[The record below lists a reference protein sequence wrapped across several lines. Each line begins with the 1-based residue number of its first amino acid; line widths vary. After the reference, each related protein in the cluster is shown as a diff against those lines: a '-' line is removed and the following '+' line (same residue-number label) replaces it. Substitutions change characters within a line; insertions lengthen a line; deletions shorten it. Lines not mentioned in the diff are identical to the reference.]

1 MTEFKKPTP
10 EQVQQTLRKIPTLQL
25 RRVFYSGNKNPLWVR
40 PLLDAGA
47 FINPPEPTVD
57 DKGLIREQPWPEIGY
72 LKDMAPHVP
81 GDVVDVL
88 LTVKDST
95 NSWIRRSVFEIGATI
110 PADQAARI
118 VPIIKEWDGANTGL
132 GFRSDPHN
140 QALMLRNLLDNG
152 QYKAGMQLATILL
165 EPRAGNEHVKVVTN
179 LEDYWY
185 AEELPEIIKS
195 MGQMGIGPICR
206 WLLEYERLDG
216 RLSDKSD
223 FTFMD
228 RSIIDR
234 ADTNHG
240 SIRQALIDGLLS
252 LSIENIE
259 KNPEKAI
266 PFLLKRRAVIVMRV
280 ALFAANQAL
289 RKLTEDKQ
297 DSTAVMTAARG
308 LLRDPI
314 CTDSVCRVEYAQL
327 VQTMYA
333 INPSALDELPAIIEA
348 GPFGDPGVFRD
359 KLEKDAEEN
368 KTVEEKLVER
378 TEYWRHRLLAA
389 IGSESLPE
397 SLQEN
402 LRELDEKIGTIAE
415 PLSPFMSTSTS
426 WVGPTSPMSKDD
438 FTVMSAEEIIDHLE
452 TWKPK
457 DSWNSPS
464 HEGQAREITGLLT
477 TNPMMISG
485 VDGLI
490 DRLRPTYLS
499 AIFRGWEAAIKADI
513 APNWQQLITTAAAVL
528 AHGDESSYVQEGRDF
543 DDEPN
548 YKNAKQSAEGML
560 EELAKKRD
568 GLKVPEDVM
577 ESIANLILDTDT
589 ESAWQDYLE
598 SAGASSMD
606 PLTISLNYRWPIH
619 FRSIIMLLTHGSGTP
634 WYNKALAALDNELA
648 RDDVIGSSRAILGE
662 RLGNLSYFAPEWLA
676 AHKEEILGTESSISA
691 SQQITLTTTL
701 ATSGYYNDAF
711 DLVRSSL
718 LAATKQIS
726 SLTAGWEANAKP
738 DQLIG
743 RWVVHAFIWGHLDY
757 DDEVLQSFY
766 TNASPETRGD
776 VIGHI
781 AWAFMRA
788 DKVAPE
794 LVPRLGEL
802 WDLRVAHVK
811 EHPEDKDELNDFFW
825 FIRSGKYAP
834 DWWLPRLVE
843 AAELHGDLNTQ
854 GMIGEI
860 LADAAKDHPREALDA
875 LRLLLTGDPDD
886 DGMRYDLT
894 EHAAPATI
902 AAGLMSSDASVVND
916 AKDYMNKLGAGGY
929 IDLENRVN
937 SIVDGSRVDNDN
949 SQ

>member
-1 MTEFKKPTP
+1 MSYKAPTED
-10 EQVQQTLRKIPTLQL
+10 EVRQVLRRVSTLQL

-47 FINPPEPTVD
+47 FVNPPEPTVD
-57 DKGLIREQPWPEIGY
+57 DKGLIREQPWPEIDY
-72 LKDMAPHVP
+72 LKEMAQHVP

-95 NSWIRRSVFEIGATI
+95 NSWIRRGIFEIGANI
-110 PADQAARI
+110 PADQAMRI
-118 VPIIKEWDGANTGL
+118 VPIIVGWVNSDTGL
-132 GFRSDPHN
+132 GFRSDPRN
-140 QALMLRNLLDNG
+140 QTLMVRNLLDNG
-152 QYKAGMQLATILL
+152 QHKAGMQLATILL
-165 EPRAGNEHVKVVTN
+165 EPKAGNDRVKVITG
-179 LEDYWY
+179 LEEYWY
-185 AEELPEIIKS
+185 AEELPGIIAS
-195 MGQMGIGPICR
+195 MEQRGIGPICR

-223 FTFMD
+223 STFMD
-228 RSIIDR
+228 RSIIYR

-240 SIRQALIDGLLS
+240 DRRQALIDGLLS
-252 LSIENIE
+252 LSLTNIENS
-259 KNPEKAI
+259 PDKAI
-266 PFLLKRRAVIVMRV
+266 PFLLRHRAMIVMRI
-280 ALFAANQAL
+280 ALYATDQVL
-289 RKLTEDKQ
+289 RKLSKNEQ
-297 DSTAVMTAARG
+297 DTTAVMTVAKE
-308 LLRDPI
+308 LLHDPI
-314 CTDSVCRVEYAQL
+314 CTDSMCRVEYAQL
-327 VQTMYA
+327 VQTMHS
-333 INPSALDELPAIIEA
+333 IDPSSLDELSAIVKA
-348 GPFGDPGVFRD
+348 GPYGDPSVFRE
-359 KLEKDAEEN
+359 KLKKDIEEG
-368 KTVEEKLVER
+368 KTIEEKLAER

-389 IGSESLPE
+389 IGSGSLSE
-397 SLQEN
+397 SLQED
-402 LRELDEKIGTIAE
+402 LRELDKKLGTIPE

-438 FTVMSAEEIIDHLE
+438 FTIMSAEEIINHLE

-485 VDGLI
+485 VDSLI

-513 APNWQQLITTAAAVL
+513 APDWQQLISTAAAVL
-528 AHGDESSYVQEGRDF
+528 AHGDESSYAQEGRDF

-560 EELAKKRD
+560 EELARKRD

-619 FRSIIMLLTHGSGTP
+619 FRAIIMLLTHGSGTP
-634 WYNKALAALDNELA
+634 WYNKALATLDNELA
-648 RDDVIGSSRAILGE
+648 RDDAIGSSRAILGE
-662 RLGNLSYFAPEWLA
+662 RLGNLSYFAPEWLT
-676 AHKEEILGTESSISA
+676 AHKEEILGTESSVSP
-691 SQQITLTTTL
+691 SHQITLTTVL

-711 DLVRSSL
+711 DLVRGSL

-726 SLTAGWEANAKP
+726 SLTTGWEADAKP

-743 RWVVHAFIWGHLDY
+743 RWVVHAFIWGHIDY
-757 DDEVLQSFY
+757 ADEVLQSFY
-766 TNASPETRGD
+766 ANASPETRGD

-825 FIRSGKYAP
+825 FIRSGKYTP

-843 AAELHGDLNTQ
+843 AAGLHGDLNTQ

-860 LADAAKDHPREALDA
+860 LAAAAKDHPREALDA

-886 DGMRYDLT
+886 DGVRYDLT

-902 AAGLMSSDASVVND
+902 AAGLMSSDISVVND

>member
-1 MTEFKKPTP
+1 MTDFKEPTP

-57 DKGLIREQPWPEIGY
+57 SKGLIREQPWPEIDY
-72 LKDMAPHVP
+72 LKEMAQHVP
-81 GDVVDVL
+81 SDVVDVL

-95 NSWIRRSVFEIGATI
+95 NSWIRRALFEIGATI
-110 PADQAARI
+110 PADHSARL
-118 VPIIKEWDGANTGL
+118 VPVIESWASSGL
-132 GFRSDPHN
+132 GWRSDPRS
-140 QALMLRNLLDNG
+140 QGSMLRNLLDNN
-152 QYKAGMQLATILL
+152 QQKAGMKLANILL
-165 EPRAGNEHVKVVTN
+165 KPEAGNERTKVVAG
-179 LEDYWY
+179 LEEYWY

-195 MGQMGIGPICR
+195 MGQRGIGPICE
-206 WLLEYERLDG
+206 WLLRYERLDG
-216 RLSDKSD
+216 HLSDKMDITYLARSAIDQSD
-223 FTFMD
+223 TTHKT
-228 RSIIDR
+228 IE
-234 ADTNHG
+234 H
-240 SIRQALIDGLLS
+240 ALIDGLLA
-252 LSIENIE
+252 LSAENI
-259 KNPEKAI
+259 KKSPEKAI
-266 PFLLKRRAVIVMRV
+266 PFLLKRNAAVIMRITLHSTDKV
-280 ALFAANQAL
+280 L
-289 RKLTEDKQ
+289 RELVEQREDP
-297 DSTAVMTAARG
+297 TAVMTAARA
-308 LLRDPI
+308 LLRDTV
-314 CTDSVCRVEYAQL
+314 CTDSVCRVEYAKL
-327 VQTMYA
+327 VQTMHS
-333 INPSALDELPAIIEA
+333 IDPSALEDLPAIVQA
-348 GPFGDPGVFRD
+348 GPFGDPDIFRNKLKKDTEED
-359 KLEKDAEEN
+359 KSI
-368 KTVEEKLVER
+368 EEKLIER
-378 TEYWRHRLLAA
+378 TEYWKHRLLAA

-397 SLQEN
+397 SLQES
-402 LRELDEKIGTIAE
+402 LRELDEKLGTIAE

-426 WVGPTSPMSKDD
+426 WVGPTSPMSIDD
-438 FTVMSAEEIIDHLE
+438 FTIMSAEEIINHLE
-452 TWKPK
+452 TWKPR

-485 VDGLI
+485 VDDLI

-513 APNWQQLITTAAAVL
+513 APDWQQLISTAAAVL
-528 AHGDESSYVQEGRDF
+528 AHSDESSYAQEGRDF

-548 YKNAKQSAEGML
+548 YKNAKQSTEGML

-568 GLKVPEDVM
+568 RLKVPEDVM

-598 SAGASSMD
+598 SAGSSSMD

-619 FRSIIMLLTHGSGTP
+619 FRAIIMLLTHGSGTP
-634 WYNKALAALDNELA
+634 WYNKALSTLDNELA

-676 AHKEEILGTESSISA
+676 AHKEVILGTESSVSP
-691 SQQITLTTTL
+691 SQQITLTTML

-711 DLVRSSL
+711 DLVRGSL

-726 SLTAGWEANAKP
+726 SLTTGWEADAKP

-743 RWVVHAFIWGHLDY
+743 RWAVHAFIWGHIDY

-766 TNASPETRGD
+766 ANASPETRGD
-776 VIGHI
+776 VIGHV

-788 DKVAPE
+788 DQVAPE

-825 FIRSGKYAP
+825 FIRSGKYTP

-860 LADAAKDHPREALDA
+860 LAVASKDHPREALDA

-886 DGMRYDLT
+886 DGTRYDLT

-902 AAGLMSSDASVVND
+902 AAGLMSSDISVVND
-916 AKDYMNKLGAGGY
+916 AKGYMNKLGAGGY
-929 IDLENRVN
+929 IDLENRVKKIIN
-937 SIVDGSRVDNDN
+937 EDSIDTKNK
-949 SQ
+949 